1 MLGPLPQLHRLL
13 VLMIATAAGLISG
26 TLAAQFGAVPSMWV
40 LAGGLAGMC
49 AGAVLVH
56 QPHTRPEPA
65 RHIRR

>member
-1 MLGPLPQLHRLL
+1 VLGPLPQLHRLL

-26 TLAAQFGAVPSMWV
+26 TWAAQFGAVPSMWV
-40 LAGGLAGMC
+40 LAGGLAGMG

-56 QPHTRPEPA
+56 QPRTSAEPA

>member
-1 MLGPLPQLHRLL
+1 VLGPLPQLHRVL

-26 TLAAQFGAVPSMWV
+26 TWAAQFGAAPSLWV
-40 LAGGLAGMC
+40 LAGGLAGIG

-56 QPHTRPEPA
+56 QPRTSVQRA